1 MKMATSLVPLVL
13 LARQSG
19 TASAAGETAAYVEG
33 AAREA
38 GETPPRWI
46 RFLYWRYSIVKGVLQ
61 VCLQVCRLL
70 QLYIYRVACM
80 VKKQSRVGLGF

>member
-1 MKMATSLVPLVL
+1 MATSLVPLFL

-46 RFLYWRYSIVKGVLQ
+46 RFLYWRYRCIVLLLQ
-61 VCLQVCRLL
+61 VADASAGCRC
-70 QLYIYRVACM
+70 QYSFI
-80 VKKQSRVGLGF
+80 GLHAW

>member
-1 MKMATSLVPLVL
+1 MAASMVPPVL
-13 LARQSG
+13 LARQPG
-19 TASAAGETAAYVEG
+19 TANVVGETAAYVEG
-33 AAREA
+33 AASEA

-46 RFLYWRYSIVKGVLQ
+46 CFFCWRYSIVKGVLQ

-80 VKKQSRVGLGF
+80 VKK